1 MVSLRCKSMWNF
13 ACRDPV
19 SQTNIPNNLRY
30 QTHHLRYFRI
40 PVIKHLSLLL
50 SAFSL
55 FVQIHALEQRDLNE
69 SSVISGVFV
78 VW

>member
-40 PVIKHLSLLL
+40 PFIKHLSLLL

-55 FVQIHALEQRDLNE
+55 FVQIHALEQRDLSE